1 MENLSHSVSKRAY
14 NGNGFGD
21 KTLYDDVFGGPPKF
35 GVPTLSPR
43 VEDYAEIFGGFHSS
57 PASSIPILDIPA
69 LAEADFSFDVRNSH
83 FDYSQVFGGFNALD
97 FAVSFDEL
105 LNQSKNR
112 YDSSDEAWTPAQS
125 ESLSDES
132 DPSAFSERS
141 QSLSNGGSYQSCDAA
156 NQFSISYNKACQTSK
171 ENMSTGMA
179 CVTQL
184 HSVPGLTFVVNET
197 PPSQKIQDRNTPL
210 LATDVLH
217 PNVDLSGELREG
229 KQFRKTMSYPAN
241 RNFGT
246 QTLGTDPKPVRYGRT
261 ASLTNKSFV
270 SVSDISLRTQPSQL
284 PPPLRLPPVLAARE
298 INSDR
303 QISKL
308 TASKS
313 FSMGGMAG
321 DCSPPFFDVEVDAR
335 SSAAVSTAAMRDAME
350 KAPAKLRS
358 AKELIESKE
367 GLQSH
372 TKFGLKYD
380 AKDKKLKASKSIDGS
395 NCLKDERAHGSCQRD
410 CSPEETYAWEERQT
424 VMKTT
429 QLVSNSIEGEKH
441 INVGKPSADKMHG
454 KDRSSQES
462 YKTEGPVAWRQEAQ
476 YYEVVETDKSRK
488 IFEQAKDERLLVQKN
503 SQFHGSGQERKATS
517 AFQQQDGDR
526 RKIKAGWEVHEWD
539 VNKGSSKATKES
551 SRQEKHEKKVK
562 VNQEACNQEEIG
574 RKPRMVQNGNI
585 ENIRNEGDNPTEV
598 QRKQNEVEIE
608 KKLKE
613 VAEGIEDGKPHR
625 IGHERKD
632 NGRRLEETGE
642 RERYDYRLKVAAK
655 QEELEK
661 RLKESLDLEKEE
673 KQQREA
679 CEREVKGKRQK
690 EARESEENE
699 MRLKEAFEQEEN
711 KKRLKEALDR
721 EENEKRLKMV
731 IERKENEKRQNLACE
746 RNEIEKRLVK
756 DLRREEN
763 EKRLSGAFQ
772 LEVNG
777 RDQKEANEWEESEE
791 RPKEAREREENEKRL
806 DEAWEQIENTN
817 KLQEAHEREE
827 SQKRSNEAFKP
838 KENAKKTEEANEG
851 QETQK
856 GIEVAGHCEVLKG
869 CSTEHEQ
876 KERKPKS
883 DQRTHVQPEGER
895 FIASDEECTLDDYE
909 DLQSGQAACKQ
920 DIKNIKVKKNQRA
933 LSFEEDRTTRAESI
947 DINGQVEAVEVVNAS
962 LEEQPKSS
970 GVALVDQQ
978 HDKNQIGKND
988 DTKSPYQQDN
998 VTGSVEADNGTGPHV
1013 NRHKTASET
1022 ASNLGKSHALTHEL
1036 GRRVINVK
1044 EVENEETKDKL
1055 MSSHVGRELMESG
1068 RKIGSDQTT
1077 VLVEKRNAQ
1086 STAQKDRTRQNIER
1100 KEKNIL
1106 APEEREKEDGIKRER
1121 ELEKDRLKRIEEDR
1135 ERKREREKDRMAVDR
1150 ATLEARERAFAE
1162 TRERAERASVERA
1175 TAEVRQR
1182 VMAEARDRLEKAST
1196 EARERSLS
1204 EKASMEARL
1213 RAERAAVERATAE
1226 ARERAFQKA
1235 MAEKAHFEAREHI
1248 ERSVA
1253 DKSSGACKGG
1263 GLRQSSSLSDLQDVQ
1278 CPGVGASSGPIY
1290 SYSSVHGG
1298 VEGESAQRCKARLER
1313 HQRTAERAA
1322 KALAEKNMRD
1332 LLAQREQAERNRLA
1346 EALDAEV
1353 KRWSSGKE
1361 GNLRALLSTLQYIL
1375 GPDSGWQPIPLT
1387 EVITSAAVK
1396 KAYRKANLCVHPDK
1410 LQQRGASIQQ
1420 KYICEK
1426 VFDLLKEAWNKF
1438 NSEER

>member
-57 PASSIPILDIPA
+57 PASSIPILDLPA
-69 LAEADFSFDVRNSH
+69 LAEADFSFDVRSSH

-112 YDSSDEAWTPAQS
+112 YDSSDESWTPAQS

-132 DPSAFSERS
+132 DPTAFSERS
-141 QSLSNGGSYQSCDAA
+141 QSLSNGGSYQSCDALM
-156 NQFSISYNKACQTSK
+156 KPL
-171 ENMSTGMA
+171 
-179 CVTQL
+179 L
-184 HSVPGLTFVVNET
+184 HK
-197 PPSQKIQDRNTPL
+197 KIQDRNTLL

-261 ASLTNKSFV
+261 ASLTNESFV

-284 PPPLRLPPVLAARE
+284 PPPLRPPPVLAARE
-298 INSDR
+298 IDSDR

-335 SSAAVSTAAMRDAME
+335 SSAAVSIAALRDAME

-358 AKELIESKE
+358 AKELMESKE
-367 GLQSH
+367 GLQSR
-372 TKFGLKYD
+372 TKLGLKYD

-395 NCLKDERAHGSCQRD
+395 NCFKDERAHGSCQRE
-410 CSPEETYAWEERQT
+410 CSPAETYAWEERQT

-441 INVGKPSADKMHG
+441 INVGKPSADKTHG

-503 SQFHGSGQERKATS
+503 SQFHGPGQERKATS

-526 RKIKAGWEVHEWD
+526 RKIKAGWEVHKWD
-539 VNKGSSKATKES
+539 VNMGSSKATKES

-562 VNQEACNQEEIG
+562 VNQEARNQEEIG

-585 ENIRNEGDNPTEV
+585 GNIRNEGDNPTEV

-613 VAEGIEDGKPHR
+613 VAEGIEDGKLHR

-655 QEELEK
+655 QAELEK
-661 RLKESLDLEKEE
+661 SLKESLDLEE
-673 KQQREA
+673 KREA
-679 CEREVKGKRQK
+679 TKRD
-690 EARESEENE
+690 
-699 MRLKEAFEQEEN
+699 
-711 KKRLKEALDR
+711 LD
-721 EENEKRLKMV
+721 
-731 IERKENEKRQNLACE
+731 QN
-746 RNEIEKRLVK
+746 
-756 DLRREEN
+756 
-763 EKRLSGAFQ
+763 
-772 LEVNG
+772 
-777 RDQKEANEWEESEE
+777 EANEWEESEE

-838 KENAKKTEEANEG
+838 KENAKKTVEANEG

-883 DQRTHVQPEGER
+883 DQRIHVQPEGER
-895 FIASDEECTLDDYE
+895 FIASDEACNLDDYE
-909 DLQSGQAACKQ
+909 DLQS
-920 DIKNIKVKKNQRA
+920 
-933 LSFEEDRTTRAESI
+933 EDRTTRAESI

-970 GVALVDQQ
+970 GKALVDPQ

-988 DTKSPYQQDN
+988 DTESPYQQDN

-1022 ASNLGKSHALTHEL
+1022 ASNPGKSHALTHEL
-1036 GRRVINVK
+1036 GRRGINVK
-1044 EVENEETKDKL
+1044 EVDVMFENEETKDKL

-1077 VLVEKRNAQ
+1077 VLEEKRNAQ
-1086 STAQKDRTRQNIER
+1086 STAQKDRTSQNIER

-1106 APEEREKEDGIKRER
+1106 TPEEREKEDGIKRER
-1121 ELEKDRLKRIEEDR
+1121 ELEKDRLRRIEEDR

-1162 TRERAERASVERA
+1162 T
-1175 TAEVRQR
+1175 Q
-1182 VMAEARDRLEKAST
+1182 ARDRLEKASA

-1263 GLRQSSSLSDLQDVQ
+1263 GLRQSSSLSDLKDVQ

-1420 KYICEK
+1420 KTMIRT
-1426 VFDLLKEAWNKF
+1426 VFNAIE
-1438 NSEER
+1438 S